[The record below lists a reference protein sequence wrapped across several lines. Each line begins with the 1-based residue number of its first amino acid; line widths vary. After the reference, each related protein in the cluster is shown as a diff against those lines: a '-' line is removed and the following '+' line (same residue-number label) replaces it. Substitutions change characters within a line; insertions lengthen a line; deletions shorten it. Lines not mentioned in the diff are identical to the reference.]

1 MDEPSTAFAKRGQKE
16 QQSGEIDSEFRK
28 RKRNI
33 ARQYCDV
40 VWFGPERQ
48 KFMRNL
54 KQRSKKRY

>member
-1 MDEPSTAFAKRGQKE
+1 MAFAKRGQKE
-16 QQSGEIDSEFRK
+16 QQSGEIDSDFRK

-48 KFMRNL
+48 KFL
-54 KQRSKKRY
+54 